1 MKTTS
6 EWPQSGPGFTAGYD
20 AAMLGPVIAAKLT
33 GGVLAVLAALL
44 FTRKKPAQ
52 NM

>member
-1 MKTTS
+1 MIES
-6 EWPQSGPGFTAGYD
+6 YLRFFEQAPAPYD
-20 AAMLGPVIAAKLT
+20 DLLRLVPPA
-33 GGVLAVLAALL
+33 LAVLAALL